1 MTGYTV
7 AKIDDIEGAYGGAF
21 KRVRAALGASAFG
34 IQIIELPPNADGY
47 PEHDHAQ
54 DGQEE
59 VYVTLS
65 GDAVMTIAGE
75 QVTMDAETIVRV
87 GPGVM
92 RKIVPGDA
100 GLRVLIVGGV
110 PGKPYEAPAITE
122 LEGSPST

>member
-1 MTGYTV
+1 MAGYTV

-34 IQIIELPPNADGY
+34 MQIVEMPPNVDGY
-47 PEHDHAQ
+47 PEHDHAT

-59 VYVTLS
+59 IYVTLS
-65 GDAVMTIAGE
+65 GDAVMTVAGDE
-75 QVTMDAETIVRV
+75 VTLDRETLVRV

-92 RKIVPGDA
+92 RKIVPGDD

-110 PGKPYEAPAITE
+110 PGKVYEAPAMTE
-122 LEGSPST
+122 LEGSVSA